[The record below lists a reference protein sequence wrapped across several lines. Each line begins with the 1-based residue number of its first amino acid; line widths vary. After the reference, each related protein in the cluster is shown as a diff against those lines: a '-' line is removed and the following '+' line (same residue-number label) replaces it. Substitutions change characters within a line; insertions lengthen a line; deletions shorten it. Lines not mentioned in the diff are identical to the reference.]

1 MQNKLNKTVRT
12 GFRDIDAALAV
23 MIGTL
28 LLGVVLGT
36 LSYCFMPQ
44 STVDLLSAAVK
55 DFVGFRQT
63 ADFGHLLISSFF
75 SATLFIAAEF
85 LLGLFAL
92 GQLPELLVL
101 VYRGSGLGIILSQAY
116 VNTDR
121 NRIVLVI
128 LFIVPALVISC
139 YSLALAAKEAVR
151 MSSRMMTLLLVNKP
165 CPGLLD
171 HFKNYAVRF
180 AAIEALTAV
189 AAAVDCISSLLIA
202 SKL

>member
-1 MQNKLNKTVRT
+1 MQYRSSKT
-12 GFRDIDAALAV
+12 GFRDIDIAMAV

-28 LLGVVLGT
+28 LLGTVLGT

-63 ADFGHLLISSFF
+63 ADFGHILIRSFF
-75 SATLFIAAEF
+75 TTTLFIAAEF
-85 LLGLFAL
+85 LLGIFAL

-116 VNTDR
+116 VTTQKS
-121 NRIVLVI
+121 RIVLVI
-128 LFIVPALVISC
+128 LFIVPAAVISC
-139 YSLALAAKEAVR
+139 YALSLAAKEAVR
-151 MSSRMMTLLLVNKP
+151 MSSRLMTLLLVSKP
-165 CPGLLD
+165 CPGLLE
-171 HFKNYAVRF
+171 HFKNYAARF
-180 AAIEALTAV
+180 AAIEALAAV
-189 AAAVDCISSLLIA
+189 SAAVDCIGSLLIA